1 METIALYIGYAV
13 LGMIGIALFNVLL
26 FVSWLTVSCCWRMF
40 RAKQTIRFLQ
50 KPENQTSY
58 TGVKAALALLRRQG
72 FNESLTLKEIEKSIE
87 TARRHEHFPTME
99 Q

>member
-13 LGMIGIALFNVLL
+13 LGIIGIALFNVIL
-26 FVSWLTVSCCWRMF
+26 FVSWLTVVCSWRMF
-40 RAKQTIRFLQ
+40 RDNQTIRFMQ

-58 TGVKAALALLRRQG
+58 TGVKAALALLRRQR
-72 FNESLTLKEIEKSIE
+72 FHESLTLKEIEESIE
-87 TARRHEHFPTME
+87 TARRHEHFSTME